1 MKNHTVKK
9 GMKIGATIGGLEF
22 LAFGIVPAC
31 SSAVSIVVGTL
42 LATILGVMWFPSARR
57 LER

>member
-1 MKNHTVKK
+1 MKNHMVKK

-22 LAFGIVPAC
+22 LALGIVPAC

-42 LATILGVMWFPSARR
+42 LATILGAMWFPSVRR
-57 LER
+57 LVR

>member
-22 LAFGIVPAC
+22 LAPVIGPAS
-31 SSAVSIVVGTL
+31 SSAVSISVGTL
-42 LATILGVMWFPSARR
+42 LATVLGAMWFPSVRR
-57 LER
+57 L